1 MAHVWRHR
9 EGSLLATTM
18 TGRNGSRFHLNV
30 EIIPN
35 GDWDW
40 IVWRAGDSYD
50 VRYGVA
56 RSTEAAMAA
65 AEAAAGRL
73 AETEA
78 ILADAY

>member
-18 TGRNGSRFHLNV
+18 TGRYGSRFHLNA
-30 EIIPN
+30 EMIPN

-40 IVWRAGDSYD
+40 IVWRAGDSYG

-56 RSTEAAMAA
+56 RSAKAAMAA
-65 AEAAAGRL
+65 AEAAAAWL
-73 AETEA
+73 SETES
-78 ILADAY
+78 ILADAC